1 MLSFKEFQEHI
12 KEHIKEYLPDEFANA
27 KVTLTTI
34 SKLNGVELHG
44 INVMRSLEGQK
55 HGISPTIY
63 LESFYDNYENG
74 MEMDLILE
82 KIANL
87 ERQGMNPRKEIEEV
101 ANNYT
106 NFDYA
111 KDRVV
116 VTVINAEMNE
126 SYLQNKPHRNVEDL
140 AIIYRVLVDEIGD
153 STASIVVTKDHMD
166 KWGVT
171 EEELHEIAME
181 NSKKILPVYV
191 ASMGELMRNL
201 LKEAESNENIDAM
214 PLDSMERGMYVITN
228 NRKVNGVSAILYSD
242 ALEQLAEKMGTD
254 LYIFPSSIHE
264 VIVVAANEDRLAEY
278 EETVREVNR
287 ADVSREEFLSD
298 HVYKY
303 DAKSRTITIAE
314 SYSESRQESA
324 VCEQTEYA
332 AAENE
337 VGRPRHHR

>member
-1 MLSFKEFQEHI
+1 MLSFEEFQEHI
-12 KEHIKEYLPDEFANA
+12 KEHIKEYLPDEFSDA

-55 HGISPTIY
+55 HAISPTIY

-74 MEMDLILE
+74 MELDLILE

-111 KDRVV
+111 KDRIVM
-116 VTVINAEMNE
+116 TVINAEMNE

-140 AIIYRVLVDEIGD
+140 AVIYRVLVGGIGD
-153 STASIVVTKDHMD
+153 STASIIVTKDHMN
-166 KWGVT
+166 KWGIT
-171 EEELHEIAME
+171 EDELYEIAME

-191 ASMGELMRNL
+191 SSMEKLMREL
-201 LKEAESNENIDAM
+201 LPEAELNENIDA
-214 PLDSMERGMYVITN
+214 SMESGMYVITN
-228 NRKVNGVSAILYSD
+228 NRKVNGVSAMLYSD
-242 ALEQLAEKMGTD
+242 ALEQLAEKMGSD

-264 VIVVAANEDRLAEY
+264 VIVVAANEDRLAGY
-278 EETVREVNR
+278 EEIVKEVNR
-287 ADVSREEFLSD
+287 VDVSREEFLSD

-314 SYSESRQESA
+314 SYAESRQKSA